1 MCKRV
6 RGCQGARCVGVLLSW
21 LKRSETKAAPGLI
34 RIDASRCSQLPRARR
49 EREKAK
55 AVAILRLWGLHG
67 LSFQTHFLRLGGA
80 AGGGPL
86 PVPAEPQGTE
96 GPCEM
101 RLRSCRCRA
110 QNQLSRL
117 RDKPCQELR
126 QDSKDPCPRHEQQTE
141 QQHDEDDFDN
151 LTTKAQEC
159 GIVQRDNMVGHRNWK
174 QESTNDLC
182 SSLGPGFFKWFSVS
196 RNFQSAQAMASAV
209 QTKTAPH
216 ELYAR

>member
-6 RGCQGARCVGVLLSW
+6 RVCQGARCVGVLLSW

-49 EREKAK
+49 EGEKAK

-182 SSLGPGFFKWFSVS
+182 SSLGPGFFQVVFGIQKFPISASHGIS
-196 RNFQSAQAMASAV
+196 RSDKDH
-209 QTKTAPH
+209 TH